1 MKLKTLL
8 ITLTFALTASISASA
23 QGEASYNDE
32 DCKKFRSLYYQY
44 LTQKMYKDA
53 SIFWAKAWSNCGGTD
68 SLDGK
73 FFKNGRVAFLQR
85 MKKLDEEADAAEIK
99 NIKDTLAWIYEERMK
114 IEKDADWELD
124 YAVMLVGDKS
134 DDYAKLDELFK
145 NIHIL
150 KDKSSGT
157 QIRTYFRHLI
167 LNKFNAAQGEAKEA
181 ERENVIEQYI
191 VLSDYTKAA
200 LKSANEITD
209 EEKKERAVK
218 NYAYTQDFLDKY
230 FLKIANDCAV
240 LTPVLD
246 KKLLVLP
253 KDKEERKT
261 QLNKFI
267 GLMERQKCTETATY
281 EKYVRASVEL
291 DPSAAGYFG
300 LGNVLA
306 GKKDEKGA
314 VEAFAKA
321 VELEADGENKD
332 AYTLALAAA
341 QYSANQYSS
350 AFRTA
355 KSVNGELRG
364 KAMVICGNAVAATAN
379 SCGSSTFERKANYW
393 LANDYYKKAASLGE
407 SVSSSKFLSSA
418 PNQDDLFNEGI
429 SAGASITL
437 SCWGESTTAR

>member
-114 IEKDADWELD
+114 IDKDADWELD

-145 NIHIL
+145 NIHVL

-181 ERENVIEQYI
+181 ERENVIEEYI

-200 LKSANEITD
+200 LKTANAITD
-209 EEKKERAVK
+209 EKKKERAVK
-218 NYAYTQDFLDKY
+218 SYAYTQDFLDKY

-246 KKLLVLP
+246 KKLSNLP
-253 KDKEERKT
+253 EEKEARKAE
-261 QLNKFI
+261 LNKFI
-267 GLMERQKCTETATY
+267 GLMERQKCTETETY

-314 VEAFAKA
+314 VDAFAKA
-321 VELEADGENKD
+321 VELEGEGENKD

-341 QYSANQYSS
+341 QYTANQYSS

-355 KSVNGELRG
+355 KSVDGELRG

>member
-23 QGEASYNDE
+23 QGEVSYNDE

-53 SIFWAKAWSNCGGTD
+53 SIFWAKAWTNCGGTD

-85 MKKLDEEADAAEIK
+85 MKKLDKEADAAEIK

-114 IEKDADWELD
+114 IDEDADWELD
-124 YAVMLVGDKS
+124 YAVMLVGDS
-134 DDYAKLDELFK
+134 SEDFSKLDDLFK
-145 NIHIL
+145 NIHVL
-150 KDKSSGT
+150 KEKSSGT

-167 LNKFNAAQGEAKEA
+167 LNKFNAAQGEEKEA
-181 ERENVIEQYI
+181 QRATVIEEYI

-200 LKSANEITD
+200 LKAANAIQN
-209 EEKKERAVK
+209 EKKKESAIK
-218 NYAYTQDFLDKY
+218 SYSYTQDFLDKY

-246 KKLLVLP
+246 KKLETLP
-253 KDKEERKT
+253 TEMEAKKAE
-261 QLNKFI
+261 LNKFI
-267 GLMERQKCTETATY
+267 GLMERQKCTDTETY

-314 VEAFAKA
+314 VEAFSKA
-321 VELEADGENKD
+321 LELEAEGENRD
-332 AYTLALAAA
+332 AYAVALAAA
-341 QYSANQYSS
+341 QYSANQYSA

-355 KSVNGELRG
+355 KTVNGESRG
-364 KAMVICGNAVAATAN
+364 KALVICGNAIAATAN

-393 LANDYYKKAASLGE
+393 LANDYYKKAAGLGE

-418 PNQDDLFNEGI
+418 PSQDDLFNEGI
-429 SAGASITL
+429 SAGSSVSL
-437 SCWGESTTAR
+437 SCWGESTIAR